1 MNTPLANVQRFSQF
15 VQNFRNTINLNP
27 RDVVQEMLNKGQMSQ
42 QQFEALR
49 RQTNQIM
56 GTNN

>member
-15 VQNFRNTINLNP
+15 VQNFRNTINRNP